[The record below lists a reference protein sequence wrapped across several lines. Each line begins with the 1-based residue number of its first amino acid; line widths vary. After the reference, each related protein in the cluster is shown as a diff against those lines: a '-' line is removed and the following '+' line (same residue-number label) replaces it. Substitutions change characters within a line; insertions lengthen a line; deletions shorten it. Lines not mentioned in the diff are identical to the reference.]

1 MRSFAPLLLILQITS
16 CSQLSSAFVSR
27 QFEHNV
33 RLLPAAS
40 THTVA
45 NAPATQQSI
54 PIGRAR
60 ALSHSHNI
68 KMVNTP
74 SDEKG
79 SPPEPGFLFLLIDPV
94 ENKSDAEAIA
104 QYFEERPTINY
115 CCFRKGQEYYLLLW
129 SRNAAD
135 IDTKRLFLP
144 PNIKPRALA
153 NRRKRVIRSLNGI
166 FKLVI
171 EILGLNDKERFE
183 DVTFIASSYGSS
195 SQGNDLFFWLRAE
208 SVLKQNRKEVLYK
221 FLFVSDF

>member
-1 MRSFAPLLLILQITS
+1 
-16 CSQLSSAFVSR
+16 
-27 QFEHNV
+27 
-33 RLLPAAS
+33 
-40 THTVA
+40 
-45 NAPATQQSI
+45 
-54 PIGRAR
+54 
-60 ALSHSHNI
+60 
-68 KMVNTP
+68 MVNTP

-135 IDTKRLFLP
+135 IDTKKLFLP

-166 FKLVI
+166 FKLVC
-171 EILGLNDKERFE
+171 EILEVNGKKRFGNV
-183 DVTFIASSYGSS
+183 DFIAGKYRSD
-195 SQGNDLFFWLRAE
+195 DLPASPPFFWLRVE
-208 SVLKQNRKEVLYK
+208 SVLKQERKEALIK
-221 FLFVSDF
+221 FLFDPDF